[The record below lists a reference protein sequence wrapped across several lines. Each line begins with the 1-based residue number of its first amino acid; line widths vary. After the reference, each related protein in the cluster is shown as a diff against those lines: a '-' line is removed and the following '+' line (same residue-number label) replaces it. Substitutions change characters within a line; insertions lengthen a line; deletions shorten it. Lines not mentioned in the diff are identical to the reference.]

1 MRSSLIRAAPV
12 VFALVLI
19 ASAMTVG
26 IRTTRG
32 LAWPGQ
38 SWIGAGI
45 DIYRD
50 IASAQTM
57 KDTGYGPDPT
67 YLDEK
72 TWYNPM
78 TPGITAVTSAVLDLP
93 VNVVATQIGAYI
105 NVLAPLGFLL
115 LCAKLFDRWT
125 AFYATAAFLFL
136 TSGPLPS
143 WVSAT
148 YSPWFMPVNF
158 VQAVF
163 YPAVLV
169 LWKAHRSGK
178 VGWYVAAGVAW
189 GLVFLGHT
197 GPALILGGMNCLWVM
212 SLAWAAWRERDPA
225 RKARR
230 REALKRGVVRFAIM
244 AAVAIVVSA
253 PFVMIIAGHYGL
265 RIRNP
270 IPSAYSYVLL
280 SRGLPRLLV
289 IHLTVPMAIALIGL
303 VRLRMHRSHRTARL
317 LVMSWV
323 ATCAL
328 FLAYSFVRL
337 GAQQVAGISLPS
349 IVPSFHF
356 LFYLKGATAVLFGV
370 GLRVISKWAWKQW
383 RRERAFR
390 ATAGTPI
397 AVVIC
402 VLLLIPA
409 VLAYPLR
416 SDFTTERD
424 DALKVP
430 GSAEEQAFQF
440 LRAHVG
446 PRDVVLAADRD
457 GAVIATPTGA
467 KVVAI
472 YDGFSNPYVD
482 LAPRVAARDQMV
494 ASLPR
499 ATSRRSARSPRSMAS
514 PGWYC
519 VRPRSSPAARRG
531 RGRSSSPRTPA
542 SCASTASAPARPLA
556 EPIRPPT
563 L

>member
-1 MRSSLIRAAPV
+1 MRSFSTRTAPV

-19 ASAMTVG
+19 AFAFSVG
-26 IRTTRG
+26 VRTTWD
-32 LAWPGQ
+32 LTWPGQ
-38 SWIGAGI
+38 NWVGIGI
-45 DIYRD
+45 DLYRD

-78 TPGITAVTSAVLDLP
+78 IPGITAVTSAVLDLP
-93 VNVVATQIGAYI
+93 VNVVSTRIGAYL

-125 AFYATAAFLFL
+125 ACYATAAFLFL

-143 WVSAT
+143 FVSAT
-148 YSPWFMPVNF
+148 YSPWFIPVNF

-169 LWKAHRSGK
+169 LWKAHRSGR
-178 VGWYVAAGVAW
+178 VGWYLAAGAAW

-197 GPALILGGMNCLWVM
+197 GPALILGGMNCMWLV
-212 SLAWAAWRERDPA
+212 SLAWAVWREPNAA

-230 REALKRGVVRFAIM
+230 REELKRGAVRFGLM

-265 RIRNP
+265 RIKNP
-270 IPSAYSYVLL
+270 IPSNYSYALL
-280 SRGLPRLLV
+280 SRGLPRLIV
-289 IHLTVPMAIALIGL
+289 IHLTIPMAIALVGL
-303 VRLRMHRSHRTARL
+303 VRLRMRRSHRTARL

-337 GAQQVAGISLPS
+337 GAQQVAGIALPS

-356 LFYLKGATAVLFGV
+356 LFYLKAATAVLFGV
-370 GLRVISKWAWKQW
+370 GLRVISKWAWKLW

-390 ATAGTPI
+390 AAAGTPI
-397 AVVIC
+397 AVAIC

-409 VLAYPLR
+409 VLQYPFR
-416 SDFTTERD
+416 SDFTVERT

-430 GSAEEQAFQF
+430 GSPEVQAFEF
-440 LRAHVG
+440 LRNRVG
-446 PRDVVLAADRD
+446 PRDVVVAADRD
-457 GAVIATPTGA
+457 GATVVTPTGA

-482 LAPRVAARDQMV
+482 LNSRIAARDGMV
-494 ASLPR
+494 ASL
-499 ATSRRSARSPRSMAS
+499 AS
-514 PGWYC
+514 GDVAAFRTLASQYGVTW
-519 VRPRSSPAARRG
+519 VVLRPPAAFDEG
-531 RGRSSSPRTPA
+531 PA
-542 SCASTASAPARPLA
+542 WQGTIHLAASAGPLRIYRVA
-556 EPIRPPT
+556 ANQNAH
-563 L
+563 

>member
-1 MRSSLIRAAPV
+1 MRWLPIRVLPV
-12 VFALVLI
+12 LFAIVLI

-38 SWIGAGI
+38 DWTGAGI
-45 DIYRD
+45 DLYRD

-57 KDTGYGPDPT
+57 RDTGYGPDPT

-78 TPGITAVTSAVLDLP
+78 TPGITAVTSAVLGLP
-93 VNVVATQIGAYI
+93 VNVVATQIGAYV

-125 AFYATAAFLFL
+125 ACYATAAFLFL

-169 LWKAHRSGK
+169 LWKAHRTGK
-178 VGWYVAAGVAW
+178 LGWYVAAGLAW

-197 GPALILGGMNCLWVM
+197 GPALILGGMNCMWVA
-212 SLAWAAWRERDPA
+212 SLIWAAWREPDAA

-230 REALKRGVVRFAIM
+230 REELKRGAVRFAVM
-244 AAVAIVVSA
+244 AAVAIAVSA

-265 RIRNP
+265 RIKNP
-270 IPSAYSYVLL
+270 IPSAYSYALL
-280 SRGLPRLLV
+280 SRGLPRLIV

-303 VRLRMHRSHRTARL
+303 IRLRMHRSHRTARL

-328 FLAYSFVRL
+328 FLAYSFARL
-337 GAQQVAGISLPS
+337 GAQQVAGIALPS

-356 LFYLKGATAVLFGV
+356 LFYLKAATAVLFGV

-390 ATAGTPI
+390 AAAGTPI
-397 AVVIC
+397 AVAIC

-409 VLAYPLR
+409 VLTYQSRA
-416 SDFTTERD
+416 DFTVERT

-430 GSAEEQAFQF
+430 GSAELQAFEF
-440 LRAHVG
+440 LRNHVG
-446 PRDVVLAADRD
+446 PRDVVLATDRD
-457 GAVIATPTGA
+457 GAVVATPTGA

-482 LAPRVAARDQMV
+482 LAPRVAARDRMV
-494 ASLPR
+494 ASL
-499 ATSRRSARSPRSMAS
+499 ATGDVATFRTLAAQY
-514 PGWYC
+514 GVTW
-519 VRPRSSPAARRG
+519 VVLRPPAAVGDLAPWQGTLEFAATAGSLSLYRVV
-531 RGRSSSPRTPA
+531 SPPA
-542 SCASTASAPARPLA
+542 
-556 EPIRPPT
+556 
-563 L
+563 

>member
-1 MRSSLIRAAPV
+1 MRSLSTRAAPV
-12 VFALVLI
+12 VFAIVLI

-32 LAWPGQ
+32 LDWPGQ

-57 KDTGYGPDPT
+57 RDTGYGPDPT

-93 VNVVATQIGAYI
+93 VHVVATQIGAYI

-115 LCAKLFDRWT
+115 LCTKLFDRWT
-125 AFYATAAFLFL
+125 ACYATAAFLFL

-178 VGWYVAAGVAW
+178 VGWYVAAGAAW
-189 GLVFLGHT
+189 GVVFLGHT
-197 GPALILGGMNCLWVM
+197 GPALILGGMNALWVV

-230 REALKRGVVRFAIM
+230 RAALKIGAARFAIM

-265 RIRNP
+265 RIKNP

-280 SRGLPRLLV
+280 SRGLPRLIV
-289 IHLTVPMAIALIGL
+289 IHLTIPMAIALIGL
-303 VRLRMHRSHRTARL
+303 VRLRMRRSHKTARL

-337 GAQQVAGISLPS
+337 GAQQVAGITLPS

-356 LFYLKGATAVLFGV
+356 LFYLKAATAVLFGV
-370 GLRVISKWAWKQW
+370 GLRVISKWAWKLW

-390 ATAGTPI
+390 AAAGTPI
-397 AVVIC
+397 AAAIC

-409 VLAYPLR
+409 VLKYPSR
-416 SDFTTERD
+416 SDFTVELEE
-424 DALKVP
+424 ALKVP
-430 GSAEEQAFQF
+430 GSPELQAFEI
-440 LRAHVG
+440 LRPRVG
-446 PRDVVLAADRD
+446 PRDVVLAEDRD
-457 GAVIATPTGA
+457 GATVVTPTGA

-482 LAPRVAARDQMV
+482 LAPRVAARDRMV
-494 ASLPR
+494 ASLASGDV
-499 ATSRRSARSPRSMAS
+499 ATFRTLAS
-514 PGWYC
+514 QYGVTW
-519 VRPRSSPAARRG
+519 VLLRPPAVFTDSPAWQG
-531 RGRSSSPRTPA
+531 TIEF
-542 SCASTASAPARPLA
+542 TATAGPLTIYRVTSAHR
-556 EPIRPPT
+556 
-563 L
+563 

>member
-1 MRSSLIRAAPV
+1 MRWLPIRVVPV
-12 VFALVLI
+12 LFAILLI
-19 ASAMTVG
+19 AFAVSVG
-26 IRTTRG
+26 IRTTWG

-57 KDTGYGPDPT
+57 RDTGYGPDPT

-93 VNVVATQIGAYI
+93 VHVVATQIGAYI

-125 AFYATAAFLFL
+125 ACYATAAFLFL

-178 VGWYVAAGVAW
+178 VGWYLAAGVAW

-197 GPALILGGMNCLWVM
+197 GPALILGGMNCLWMV

-225 RKARR
+225 RQARR
-230 REALKRGVVRFAIM
+230 REALRRGAVRFAIM

-265 RIRNP
+265 RIKNP
-270 IPSAYSYVLL
+270 VPSAYSYALL
-280 SRGLPRLLV
+280 SRGLPRLFV

-303 VRLRMHRSHRTARL
+303 IRLRLHRSHRTARL

-328 FLAYSFVRL
+328 FLAYSFARL
-337 GAQQVAGISLPS
+337 GAQQAAGIALPS

-356 LFYLKGATAVLFGV
+356 LFYLKAATAVLFGV
-370 GLRVISKWAWKQW
+370 GLRVISKWAWKLW
-383 RRERAFR
+383 RRDRAFR
-390 ATAGTPI
+390 AAPGTPI
-397 AVVIC
+397 AAAIC

-409 VLAYPLR
+409 ILKYPSR
-416 SDFTTERD
+416 SDFTMELA

-430 GSAEEQAFQF
+430 GSAEEQAFEF
-440 LRAHVG
+440 LRHQVG
-446 PRDVVLAADRD
+446 PRDVVLATDRD
-457 GAVIATPTGA
+457 GATIVTPTGA

-482 LAPRVAARDQMV
+482 LAPRVAARDRMV
-494 ASLPR
+494 ASLAAGDVATFR
-499 ATSRRSARSPRSMAS
+499 ALAS
-514 PGWYC
+514 QYGVTW
-519 VRPRSSPAARRG
+519 VV
-531 RGRSSSPRTPA
+531 
-542 SCASTASAPARPLA
+542 L
-556 EPIRPPT
+556 RPPATFAAGPEWQAT
-563 L
+563 LAFAATAGELGIYRVVSTYP